1 MKKLDQLK
9 EAIINTP
16 PDRLAKIEYQSHFLQ
31 MLGISVVCI
40 MLVVKGLWYI
50 IFAFIFGISISYT
63 QGITAYKKY
72 QNIKAMLGEED
83 PLGFETDIS
92 PTRRRSKIITHVFG
106 TNPKWQSSILAVG
119 ISSVILIP
127 LDISRWLMVL
137 AYLIAIPVTYVLIY
151 FFLYYWVAYPM
162 YKKEVL
168 MKK

>member
-1 MKKLDQLK
+1 MKKLEQIK
-9 EAIINTP
+9 EAIANTP

-31 MLGISVVCI
+31 MLGISIVCI
-40 MLVVKGLWYI
+40 MLIVKGLWYI

-92 PTRRRSKIITHVFG
+92 PTRRRSKIITYVFG
-106 TNPKWQSSILAVG
+106 NSPTWQSSILAVA
-119 ISSVILIP
+119 IPSVILIP

-137 AYLIAIPVTYVLIY
+137 AYLVAIPTVYVLVY
-151 FFLYYWVAYPM
+151 FFLFYWVAYPM
-162 YKKEVL
+162 YKKE
-168 MKK
+168 MKLK